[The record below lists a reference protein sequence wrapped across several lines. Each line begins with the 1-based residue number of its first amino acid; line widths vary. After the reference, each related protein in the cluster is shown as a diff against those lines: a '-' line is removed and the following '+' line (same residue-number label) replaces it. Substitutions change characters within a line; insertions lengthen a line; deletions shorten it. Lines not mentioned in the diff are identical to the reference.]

1 MFTSSRLAQQL
12 DPEYG
17 SAVAEL
23 LQSTSRLLI
32 TATAVIYFV
41 FLGATVV
48 WPVQLALNTWLI
60 APASIVLLLVALWLL
75 PRSYLAAHLLWQVT
89 MAASITLAVYLFQ
102 QADLAAFYILLPMT
116 ASVCLGWRAGLAAQI
131 LISLLMVWLSSEL
144 AQPPTAALQI
154 AVMAGGAI
162 AGVLGWASTR
172 AVLTTTAWSLDSYRA
187 ARRSLEDARDHRAQL
202 AQAVKELD
210 AAYMRLE
217 RLNQMLNQARAEAEE
232 TKDARN
238 RFSLAISHELRTPL
252 NFIIGFSEIMMKT
265 PAIYAP
271 LQRWPP
277 GLYDDIQEIYKSCKH
292 LMQLVNDVLD
302 LGQIDN
308 LRMDLLKEWIS
319 IAQIVEEVWDM
330 MQRGFDLKGIALL
343 TEIESDL
350 PPVYVDRTRIRQ
362 VILNLVNNSLRYTD
376 KGATTIRVQAQENE
390 LLVCVADTG
399 TGIAEADIPRV
410 FEEFQQVNKDSWRRR
425 EGAGL
430 GIPISKRFVEL
441 HGGRMWVE
449 SELDKGASFYFT
461 LPLLAGMVR
470 TVTRRSESD
479 AQYWQAVTGQPK
491 DLKNVLVVS
500 TDPAAGEILAPY
512 IEGCALTTVTV
523 LSDIATQV
531 REWLPEALLL
541 DSAAEQQYNLGAIMD
556 ELPYDLPVISFQLP
570 GSAAADKNLP
580 SSIRQQ
586 LVKPFSNQALVDAI
600 GALGPEVHRLLVVD
614 DDPAMVNLITRVLAS
629 QESDQ
634 ARQVYQ
640 LMAAGEE
647 NASKL
652 LAMEAPDALLLDVTS
667 PDIGDLPI
675 LQQAQKQGTPVI
687 LITALD
693 WGEVSAGGSR
703 QALRLQMRRPL
714 SRHELSSVLKTLL
727 ATIHPRLP
735 AKFASQGPAQRRS
748 KRQVAA
754 DGLGSRADARGQQ
767 ASSENH

>member
-1 MFTSSRLAQQL
+1 MVRRWPNYSR
-12 DPEYG
+12 
-17 SAVAEL
+17 
-23 LQSTSRLLI
+23 STSRLLI

-75 PRSYLAAHLLWQVT
+75 PRSYLAALLLWQVT

-144 AQPPTAALQI
+144 AQPPTVALQI

-172 AVLTTTAWSLDSYRA
+172 AVLTTTAWSLDSYRTPDSLRRCARSPCPACAGGQGIRRGLHA
-187 ARRSLEDARDHRAQL
+187 AR
-202 AQAVKELD
+202 AVKPDVEPGTRRGRRD
-210 AAYMRLE
+210 QRCA
-217 RLNQMLNQARAEAEE
+217 
-232 TKDARN
+232 TVS
-238 RFSLAISHELRTPL
+238 SLAISHELRTPL

-470 TVTRRSESD
+470 TVTRGAESD

-500 TDPAAGEILAPY
+500 TDPAAGEVLAP
-512 IEGCALTTVTV
+512 CV
-523 LSDIATQV
+523 
-531 REWLPEALLL
+531 
-541 DSAAEQQYNLGAIMD
+541 
-556 ELPYDLPVISFQLP
+556 
-570 GSAAADKNLP
+570 
-580 SSIRQQ
+580 
-586 LVKPFSNQALVDAI
+586 
-600 GALGPEVHRLLVVD
+600 
-614 DDPAMVNLITRVLAS
+614 
-629 QESDQ
+629 
-634 ARQVYQ
+634 
-640 LMAAGEE
+640 
-647 NASKL
+647 
-652 LAMEAPDALLLDVTS
+652 
-667 PDIGDLPI
+667 
-675 LQQAQKQGTPVI
+675 
-687 LITALD
+687 
-693 WGEVSAGGSR
+693 
-703 QALRLQMRRPL
+703 
-714 SRHELSSVLKTLL
+714 
-727 ATIHPRLP
+727 
-735 AKFASQGPAQRRS
+735 
-748 KRQVAA
+748 
-754 DGLGSRADARGQQ
+754 
-767 ASSENH
+767 